1 MKGRAVVILF
11 GSTTELRE
19 SVYVGIRLN
28 AFEFCSS
35 Q

>member
-11 GSTTELRE
+11 RNTTELRE
-19 SVYVGIRLN
+19 SVQVGIRLI
-28 AFEFCSS
+28 AFECCSS